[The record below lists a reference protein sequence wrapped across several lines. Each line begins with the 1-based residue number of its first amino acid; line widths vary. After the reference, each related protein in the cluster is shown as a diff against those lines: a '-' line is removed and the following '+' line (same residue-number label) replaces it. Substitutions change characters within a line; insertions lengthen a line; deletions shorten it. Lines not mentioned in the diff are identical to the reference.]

1 MQSIEFETIAH
12 HHSIRIPELV
22 PDGVRL
28 RVRLVVEPVPE
39 NAVAGDLKTLLAS
52 LAEGLADD
60 NLQRVRDTGRELP
73 EWET

>member
-12 HHSIRIPELV
+12 HHSIRIPESV

-39 NAVAGDLKTLLAS
+39 NAVAGDLKTLLAG
-52 LAEGLADD
+52 LAEGLTDED
-60 NLQRVRDTGRELP
+60 LQRPRDIGRELP
-73 EWET
+73 EWDT